1 MDRSASPLR
10 MGALRATQRAA
21 YSGDSER
28 AASGERASHDARVAS
43 QRFQGGEL
51 VTITKHET
59 YTEPTH

>member
-1 MDRSASPLR
+1 